1 MQEDLGLIH
10 DIDITVVFLK
20 KIASKHKIANELVRL
35 ELENRSRLY
44 AKFVET
50 HGSEQKQD

>member
-50 HGSEQKQD
+50 HRSEQKQD